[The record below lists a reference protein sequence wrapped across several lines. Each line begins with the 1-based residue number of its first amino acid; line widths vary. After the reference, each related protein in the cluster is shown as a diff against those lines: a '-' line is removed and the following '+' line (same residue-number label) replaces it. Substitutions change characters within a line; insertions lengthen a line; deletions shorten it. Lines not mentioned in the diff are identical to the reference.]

1 LRHIVLVTAMVAFL
15 ALVALRLLVP
25 EQPVRL
31 WAPALALGISLLAGL
46 LLKSGRPVLATYL
59 LGFGVWL
66 AVLLAAA
73 LTQGVRAPIV
83 MAFPLIIITV
93 GWVASSRAAFLMA
106 VLTVLSTAG
115 LVLAE
120 NAKILPIP
128 LASTATFY
136 AAEQI
141 VLYLVASWLVLSF
154 ARVYQARLQ
163 ELNELANRL
172 STRGVE
178 LEARTRELKR
188 AQVMANVGSWT
199 CAIRTDIITPST
211 QTSRILGLPI
221 RKTLSYTNYLAS
233 VHPED
238 HASAVQAWQLAL
250 KGQDLDHEH
259 RINVHGTVKWV
270 QQRAEIVFGPDGT
283 ALNAIG
289 TTQDITERKLAQ
301 IALINSE
308 TRHRTLIEWS
318 PEAVLVHRMGKI
330 LYVNPAAIR
339 LFGAPYAQAL
349 MNKTTQDLIHPDYRD
364 AQLARMRSI
373 CSHEKIPPVAESKF
387 VRMDGSLIDVEVQ
400 GTAIDYDGDLAIH
413 VAVRDITK
421 RKEME
426 NQVRQLAFFDSLT
439 QLPNRRLLSDR
450 LSQAIA
456 ATRRNE
462 QFGAVMFLDLDN
474 FKPLNDLFGHTLGDL
489 LLVEVAQRLKSCV
502 REVDTVARFGGDEFV
517 IIVEGLASNLPEAVQ
532 LAHSVA
538 HKIGQRLA
546 DTYTLEKMD
555 RVGGISYVDHHCT
568 ASIGVVMLSKDD
580 TSPDDLIKWA
590 DAAMYQAKSL
600 GRNQVQFFEPHIAAV
615 N

>member
-1 LRHIVLVTAMVAFL
+1 MVAFV
-15 ALVALRLLVP
+15 ALVVLRLLVP
-25 EQPVRL
+25 EQPVRMS
-31 WAPALALGISLLAGL
+31 APVLALAISLFAGL
-46 LLKSGRPVLATYL
+46 LLKSGRPVIAAYL

-66 AVLLAAA
+66 VMLLAAA
-73 LTQGVRAPIV
+73 LTQGVRAPVV
-83 MAFPLIIITV
+83 MAFPLIIITF
-93 GWVASSRAAFLMA
+93 GWMVSSRAALLMA
-106 VLTVLSTAG
+106 AITVFSTVG

-120 NAKILPIP
+120 NAKLLPAS
-128 LASTATFY
+128 LASTATIY
-136 AAEQI
+136 AGDQI
-141 VLYLVASWLVLSF
+141 VLNLIACWLVVSF
-154 ARVYQARLQ
+154 AQVYQARLQ
-163 ELNELANRL
+163 ELNELACRL
-172 STRGVE
+172 ATRGVE
-178 LEARTRELKR
+178 LEALTTELKR

-199 CAIRTDIITPST
+199 CDIRTDIITPST
-211 QTSRILGLPI
+211 QTSRILGLVTG
-221 RKTLSYTNYLAS
+221 KTLSYTNYLAS

-238 HASAVQAWQLAL
+238 HAAAVQAWQLAL
-250 KGQDLDHEH
+250 NGQDLDHEH
-259 RINVHGTVKWV
+259 RINVHGSVKWV
-270 QQRAEIVFGPDGT
+270 RQRAELVFDQDGAAVT
-283 ALNAIG
+283 AFG

-330 LYVNPAAIR
+330 LYVNPAAVR

-349 MNKTTQDLIHPDYRD
+349 MNKTTLDLIHPDYRD

-373 CSHEKIPPVAESKF
+373 CNHEKIPPVAESKF

-421 RKEME
+421 RKQME
-426 NQVRQLAFFDSLT
+426 NQVRQLAFFDTLT
-439 QLPNRRLLSDR
+439 QLPNRRLLNDR

-462 QFGAVMFLDLDN
+462 QFGAVLFLDLDN
-474 FKPLNDLFGHTLGDL
+474 FKPLNDLFGHTVGDL

-517 IIVEGLASNLPEAVQ
+517 IIVEGLATNLPEALQ

-538 HKIGQRLA
+538 DKIGKRLA
-546 DTYTLEKMD
+546 DSYTLERMD
-555 RVGGISYVDHHCT
+555 RVGDISYVEHHCT

-600 GRNQVQFFEPHIAAV
+600 GRDQVQFFEPHIAAV
-615 N
+615 AA